1 MKKAMPRK
9 EYVYPA
15 IFHPNSDD
23 GSYTVIFPDL
33 DGCITEGKTLGN
45 AIYMAQDA
53 LRQWIDY
60 LADKSLPIPEA
71 STEVSCDKSEKEF
84 VNYVFVNADDTKA
97 VRKTV
102 SIPKWMDDEVSHRN
116 LSLSKVLQ
124 DALTIEFRGQTKND
138 IK

>member
-1 MKKAMPRK
+1 MGDARK

-23 GSYTVIFPDL
+23 GSYSVIFPDL

-53 LRQWIDY
+53 LRQWIGY
-60 LADKSLPIPEA
+60 LTEQSLPIPQA
-71 STEVSCDKSEKEF
+71 SEDISCNKSEKEF

-102 SIPKWMDDEVSHRN
+102 SIPKWMDDEASHRN
-116 LSLSKVLQ
+116 LSLSKILQ
-124 DALTIEFRGQTKND
+124 DALITELKG
-138 IK
+138 